1 MDMTKNK
8 NLEKFWITIIM
19 YIFWRN
25 LENLHNQIANILEKF
40 LLQQISA
47 ILRDNPLCVTQ
58 KTPIEPTLGGMG
70 SALRWVILESIYV
83 PLENFQETFGW
94 KIGFL

>member
-1 MDMTKNK
+1 MIEYGHDKKQKLGEILDNH
-8 NLEKFWITIIM
+8 NHV

-25 LENLHNQIANILEKF
+25 LENLHNQIGNILEKF

-47 ILRDNPLCVTQ
+47 ILRNNPLCVTQ

-70 SALRWVILESIYV
+70 SALRWVILESIY
-83 PLENFQETFGW
+83 
-94 KIGFL
+94 